1 MRSLFAILITL
12 FVVSCSSKSEE
23 SFLKDI
29 NETEEQLREMSA
41 SPQLNQEEY
50 NQAEK
55 EYIDQL
61 VDFYKEFPKSE
72 KAAECLDK
80 AHMVYSGSGN
90 FDLAS
95 KWADTLLEK
104 YPNYAN
110 RALVLESQ
118 ATTYDA
124 IVEPRDSVK
133 VRKYYTQLLKEF
145 PNMDKEKREG
155 IEKRLRNN
163 SLTFDQYIMLQM
175 KDEALAE

>member
-1 MRSLFAILITL
+1 MKSVIIILLAL

-23 SFLKDI
+23 SMLEKI
-29 NETEEQLREMSA
+29 SKTEDHLREMSA
-41 SPQLNQEEY
+41 SSDLNTDDY
-50 NQAEK
+50 KKAEK
-55 EYIDQL
+55 AYIDEL
-61 VDFYKEFPKSE
+61 IGFYTEFPRNE

-80 AHMVYSGSGN
+80 VHMVYSGSGN

-95 KWADTLLEK
+95 KWADTLLEN
-104 YPNYAN
+104 YPKYAN

-133 VRKYYTQLLKEF
+133 VRKYYSQLLKEF
-145 PNMDKEKREG
+145 PNLDKEKRED
-155 IEKRLRNN
+155 IEKRLRFN

-175 KDEALAE
+175 RDEALAE